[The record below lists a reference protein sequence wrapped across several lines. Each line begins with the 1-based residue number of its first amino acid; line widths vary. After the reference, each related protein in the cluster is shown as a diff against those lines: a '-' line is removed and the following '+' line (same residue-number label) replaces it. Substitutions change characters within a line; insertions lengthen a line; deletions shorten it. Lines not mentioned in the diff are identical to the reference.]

1 MSHVHAHQQI
11 SLMLRRGLS
20 ALVAVFFLANTIMFG
35 FMHIPMAKA
44 NGASLASV
52 MDGVVRIPIV
62 ICTGSTFKTILVRAD
77 GLPEEPAQNTDNPK
91 GYECALCGLGNYAFG
106 MPVTPELP
114 ELAAIELS
122 NDVAALHITAR
133 KHVFCALAPS
143 PRAPPAVSCS
153 SHKQA

>member
-1 MSHVHAHQQI
+1 MQRKHQI
-11 SLMLRRGLS
+11 SLMFRQGLS

-62 ICTGSTFKTILVRAD
+62 ICTGSTFKTVLVRAD
-77 GLPEEPAQNTDNPK
+77 GLPDEPGQNADAPD
-91 GYECALCGLGNYAFG
+91 GFECALCGLGNYAFG

-114 ELAAIELS
+114 ELEAIELS
-122 NDVAALHITAR
+122 NAVAALHITAR

-143 PRAPPAVSCS
+143 PRAPPAVS
-153 SHKQA
+153 

>member
-1 MSHVHAHQQI
+1 MQHKRQI
-11 SLMLRRGLS
+11 SLIFRQGLS

-77 GLPEEPAQNTDNPK
+77 GLPDEPSQNSDPQT

-114 ELAAIELS
+114 ELEAIALS
-122 NDVAALHITAR
+122 NAVAALHITAR
-133 KHVFCALAPS
+133 KHVFCAIAPS
-143 PRAPPAVSCS
+143 PRAPPAVS
-153 SHKQA
+153 